1 MSQILTKP
9 ITKIVLSL
17 LSATATVAFL
27 LPQITLAQSL
37 ETDPSQDYQRQNGAD
52 PFSGGSTGQTF
63 SPFDLIHRANLGS
76 DRDPDEV
83 SAEQQQNLD
92 SAAAEFKALQ
102 RQRLQIQQNPA
113 LPNNSTNT
121 SPIPQPAN

>member
-9 ITKIVLSL
+9 ITKIVVSL

-52 PFSGGSTGQTF
+52 PFSGSSTGQSF

-83 SAEQQQNLD
+83 SAEQRQNLD
-92 SAAAEFKALQ
+92 AEAAEFKVLQ
-102 RQRLQIQQNPA
+102 RQRLQLPQNPA
-113 LPNNSTNT
+113 LTNNSPNTNT
-121 SPIPQPAN
+121 TETRN